1 MPRGDA
7 LCARSHLEEE
17 STFLV
22 SRKEMMAKSRHT
34 WSRVIRVK
42 SRCAIVENP
51 QTHPSRGKW
60 WISAAISTNTLQF
73 YIYLG
78 ATFEYFS
85 RNYALFSKKRKRK
98 IYFINAVNRVKN
110 LIYPRGTR
118 RI

>member
-7 LCARSHLEEE
+7 LCARSHLEE

-51 QTHPSRGKW
+51 QTHPPKGM
-60 WISAAISTNTLQF
+60 
-73 YIYLG
+73 
-78 ATFEYFS
+78 
-85 RNYALFSKKRKRK
+85 
-98 IYFINAVNRVKN
+98 VNLRCH
-110 LIYPRGTR
+110 LD
-118 RI
+118 

>member
-42 SRCAIVENP
+42 SRCAIVENLHSANSS
-51 QTHPSRGKW
+51 TLGKM
-60 WISAAISTNTLQF
+60 
-73 YIYLG
+73 
-78 ATFEYFS
+78 
-85 RNYALFSKKRKRK
+85 
-98 IYFINAVNRVKN
+98 VNLRCH
-110 LIYPRGTR
+110 LD
-118 RI
+118 